1 MKYPT
6 MPNPPLSIN
15 PPRLNRNLAALG
27 RIGEVEGG
35 GMMRVAFSDADVAGR
50 EFVGGLMRAA
60 GLTVRTDAA
69 GNIIGRKEGSEPGLP
84 AIALGSHTD
93 TVPNGGKYDGALG
106 VVAAVEGAQTLVERG
121 QQLRHPLEVIIFT
134 NEEGTGFHRWL
145 LGSRAMAGLL
155 EPADYTAVDDAGV
168 SLGERLAAVGGDLSR
183 IDTARRHSGEV
194 AAYFELHIEQ
204 GPNLERSGVPIG
216 VVSGITG
223 RAVFAVSVV
232 GKANHAGTTP
242 MGERQDA
249 LAAAAQ
255 LTLAV
260 QGVAARE
267 EICRVATVGRLE
279 VSPNA
284 VNVVPGAVSMGVEFR
299 DLYPNGLTAAETVLR
314 RRAMEIAAAAG
325 VEITVELLE
334 STPPVLLPA
343 GMQELVG
350 RAAEQGGLAH
360 ITLPSGAGHDAQAM
374 AAIAPAGMVFVPSVD
389 GVSHAPE
396 EYTCPEDCGNGGQTL
411 LNLLLLADGRL
422 GG

>member
-1 MKYPT
+1 
-6 MPNPPLSIN
+6 MPNLLAIN
-15 PPRLNRNLAALG
+15 AGRLNGNLAALG
-27 RIGEVEGG
+27 RIGEVDGG
-35 GMMRVAFSDADVAGR
+35 GMMRVAFSDADIAGR
-50 EFVGGLMRAA
+50 NFAAGLMQNA
-60 GLTVRTDAA
+60 GLTVRTDTA
-69 GNIIGRKEGSEPGLP
+69 GNIIGRQDGTDPSLP

-106 VVAAVEGAQTLVERG
+106 VIAAIEVAQTLTENRHP
-121 QQLRHPLEVIIFT
+121 LRHPLEIIIFT
-134 NEEGTGFHRWL
+134 NEEGAGFHRWL

-155 EPADYTAVDDAGV
+155 EPADYTTLDDAGV
-168 SLGERLAAVGGDLSR
+168 SLSARLAAVGGDLSR
-183 IDTARRHSGEV
+183 IATARRQPGEL

-204 GPNLERSGVPIG
+204 GPTLHRSGLPIG

-223 RAVFAVSVV
+223 RAVLTASVI

-242 MGERQDA
+242 MAERQDA

-260 QGVAARE
+260 QNIAARA
-267 EICRVATVGRLE
+267 EICRVATVGRLQ
-279 VSPNA
+279 VTPNA
-284 VNVVPGAVSMGVEFR
+284 VNVVPGTVTMSLEFR
-299 DLYPNGLTAAETVLR
+299 DLYPNALTAAETTLR
-314 RRAMEIAAAAG
+314 RQAMEIAAASG

-334 STPPVLLPA
+334 TTPPVPLPA

>member
-1 MKYPT
+1 
-6 MPNPPLSIN
+6 MPDFPAIN
-15 PPRLNRNLAALG
+15 TGRLNGNLAALG

-35 GMMRVAFSDADVAGR
+35 GMMRVAFSAADVAGR
-50 EFVGGLMRAA
+50 EFVAGLMAEA

-69 GNIIGRKEGSEPGLP
+69 GNVIGRKEGMAAGLP
-84 AIALGSHTD
+84 PIALGSHTD

-106 VVAAVEGAQTLVERG
+106 VVAAVEVAQTLAERG
-121 QQLRHPLEVIIFT
+121 RQLRHPLEVIIFT

-155 EPADYTAVDDAGV
+155 EPADYAAVDDAGV
-168 SLGERLAAVGGDLSR
+168 ALVERLAAVGGDLSR
-183 IDTARRHSGEV
+183 IDMARRRAGEL

-204 GPNLERSGVPIG
+204 GPTLYRSGVPIG

-223 RAVFAVSVV
+223 RAVLAVSVA

-260 QGVAARE
+260 QDLAARQ

-299 DLYPNGLTAAETVLR
+299 DLDGNALAAAETTLR
-314 RRAMEIAAAAG
+314 RRAMEIAAAER
-325 VEITVELLE
+325 VDISVDLLE

-343 GMQELVG
+343 GMQELV
-350 RAAEQGGLAH
+350 AAAADQSGLTH

-374 AAIAPAGMVFVPSVD
+374 AAIAPAGMIFAPSVD
-389 GVSHAPE
+389 GVSHAPP
-396 EYTCPEDCGNGGQTL
+396 EYTCPEDCANGGQAL
-411 LNLLLLADGRL
+411 LNLLLLADGRM
-422 GG
+422 GS